1 MTLPMAKNADPHAS
15 QPKTPL
21 KAIDGG
27 SGDRDLEAFMSAD
40 VQEGRRVR
48 IIPWT
53 RLAVSIASI
62 GMLIWL
68 GADGLD
74 ELAYHFSGQQV
85 EPLGDVTGKDGNDLV
100 AGSYV
105 ELTGVLGN
113 KAATVNGLR
122 PGSFRRGPIQVRQLL
137 GSPVFVEFD
146 QDALY
151 ERYQP
156 FTRVTVQGRLVEFG
170 PGGDLEPVRDYFS
183 RKFLME
189 MGPGTKLLVVDEKPG
204 ELWRYP
210 IIMLLMLAMAAMSMF
225 LVARAMRPQ
234 IVEDAF

>member
-1 MTLPMAKNADPHAS
+1 MTLPMAKPTDPDKR
-15 QPKTPL
+15 PTTPL
-21 KAIDGG
+21 KAIGG
-27 SGDRDLEAFMSAD
+27 GADRDLEAFMSAE

-48 IIPWT
+48 VIPWK
-53 RLAVSIASI
+53 RLAVSVASI
-62 GMLIWL
+62 GMLFWL
-68 GADGLD
+68 GADGVD
-74 ELAYHFSGQQV
+74 ELAYHFSGQQLQS
-85 EPLGDVTGKDGNDLV
+85 LGDVTGKDGTTLPT
-100 AGSYV
+100 GSYV
-105 ELTGVLGN
+105 KLQGVLGN

-146 QDALY
+146 QDSLY

-156 FTRVTVQGRLVEFG
+156 FTRVTVEGRLVEFG
-170 PGGDLEPVRDYFS
+170 PDGDLAPVRDYFS

-189 MGPGTKLLVVDEKPG
+189 MGPGTKLLVVGEKPG

-210 IIMLLMLAMAAMSMF
+210 FILLLMLAMAGTSIF

-234 IVEDAF
+234 IVEDTF